1 MQRAI
6 VLNNHTLGIV
16 YPFGDTMLQIQIL
29 HSSVLRGSPISGDP
43 LAAMGTMMFN
53 PETDTFREATEQDF
67 NDFRVV
73 SHPDYFAEFVDTR
86 LENVT

>member
-43 LAAMGTMMFN
+43 LAAM
-53 PETDTFREATEQDF
+53 
-67 NDFRVV
+67 
-73 SHPDYFAEFVDTR
+73 
-86 LENVT
+86 

>member
-6 VLNNHTLGIV
+6 VLKEHTLGII
-16 YPFGDTMLQIQIL
+16 YPFGDNMLQIQIL

-43 LAAMGTMMFN
+43 LSAAGTMMFN

-67 NDFRVV
+67 NDFRVL

-86 LENVT
+86 LETVK